1 MILARVNAMNAR
13 RTQPTAVNSR
23 NGLVHT
29 TLVTA
34 TVVVVV
40 TAPLTLAAP
49 PAGTIRTASFTKSQ
63 DGTLRERLIGTW
75 KTTKFGEQVITHGA
89 DGKAVM
95 EMKLNRLAAMLYGK
109 TMTLNMEWRVE
120 DGMVKHHIV
129 SGTPENKVAK
139 LIRDFGDTYSYRVVD
154 VDATEAVLEESDEPE
169 KQTRWELVSAR

>member
-1 MILARVNAMNAR
+1 MHAY
-13 RTQPTAVNSR
+13 RTPPTATVNSR

-29 TLVTA
+29 TLVAA
-34 TVVVVV
+34 TVIVVV
-40 TAPLTLAAP
+40 TAPMSLAAP
-49 PAGTIRTASFTKSQ
+49 PAGTIRTASFTRTQ

-75 KTTKFGEQVITHGA
+75 KTSKFGEQVITHGA

-109 TMTLNMEWRVE
+109 TMTLNMEWSVE
-120 DGMVKHHIV
+120 GGMVKHHIV

-154 VDATEAVLEESDEPE
+154 VDATEAVLEETDEPE